1 MDQSDL
7 SGMEGLE
14 RLYRSRVSARPVVTE
29 RCVLPDAM
37 VALFQREGSEGE
49 RMATLEHVMSCPACH
64 REYEWLAAVD
74 QAAVQAVPAQS
85 AKRPWWRGAPLAL
98 AASLLLVVGAGLLVR
113 APWRA
118 GGEAVRGETGDI
130 ALIAPA
136 AGATVGGVAT
146 FTWHP
151 LPEASAYVVEVQR
164 PDGGVV
170 RSDTTADTTLAL
182 PPAALTPGRYRWWV
196 REVTEGSAPR
206 SSAFRTIQVTDHA
219 P

>member
-14 RLYRSRVSARPVVTE
+14 RLYRARVVAKPVVTE
-29 RCVLPDAM
+29 RCVSPEQML
-37 VALFQREGSEGE
+37 ALLQREGTEDE

-74 QAAVQAVPAQS
+74 QAAVQAGSAASPA
-85 AKRPWWRGAPLAL
+85 RPWWRSAPLAL
-98 AASLLLVVGAGLLVR
+98 AASLLLVVGAGVLAR

-118 GGEAVRGETGDI
+118 GGERIRGEAGDV

-136 AGATVGGVAT
+136 AGATVAGAPT
-146 FTWHP
+146 FAWHA
-151 LPEASAYVVEVQR
+151 LPEASAYVIELQR
-164 PDGGVV
+164 ADGHVV

-182 PPAALTPGRYRWWV
+182 PAPAPDQYRWWV
-196 REVTEGSAPR
+196 REVTDGSEPR
-206 SSAFRTIQVTDHA
+206 SSAFRTIKVTDHA
-219 P
+219 R